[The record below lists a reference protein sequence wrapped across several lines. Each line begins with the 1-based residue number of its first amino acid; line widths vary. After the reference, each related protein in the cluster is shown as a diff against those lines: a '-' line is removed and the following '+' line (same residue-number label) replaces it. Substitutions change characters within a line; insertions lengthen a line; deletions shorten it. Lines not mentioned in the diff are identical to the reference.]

1 MDVLTSRAGST
12 GIIEISRP
20 HRANAIGG
28 TLMKDVLHT
37 AEAMCADDGIG
48 AILTTGA
55 GSTFC
60 VGADLVELGEKGL
73 DGPIDLM
80 VVGVDGIGG
89 AKGLDPLPPAQDTLG
104 VGRWTQRFLAIGKPT
119 VAAIN
124 GGAAGGGL
132 AIALLH
138 DVRIAARG
146 ARMSF
151 SWSLL
156 GLAPEMGI
164 SWLLPHLFGAAR
176 AFELLSRTSK
186 IDADEALEL
195 GLVQQ
200 VVEPDE
206 LREAALAEAERLA
219 QIPAGSYAEMKALL
233 RSSGQPLEAQLAD
246 EWAAQTRRFLAGVT
260 QPERGASAPGSA
272 RGLRFGSAPLRRHR
286 A

>member
-1 MDVLTSRAGST
+1 MDILISRSGST
-12 GIIEISRP
+12 GVIEISRP

-28 TLMKDVLHT
+28 TLMKDVLHS
-37 AEAMCADDGIG
+37 AEVMAADDGIG

-55 GSTFC
+55 GPTFC
-60 VGADLVELGEKGL
+60 VGADFVELAEKGL
-73 DGPIDLM
+73 DDPIDLT
-80 VVGVDGIGG
+80 VVGVDGVGG
-89 AKGLDPLPPAQDTLG
+89 AKGLDPIPPAEDTLG
-104 VGRWTQRFLAIGKPT
+104 IGRWTQRFLAIRKPT

-124 GGAAGGGL
+124 GGAGGGGL

-151 SWSLL
+151 GWSLL

-164 SWLLPHLFGAAR
+164 TWLLPHLFGAAR
-176 AFELLSRTSK
+176 AFELLTRTSK

-200 VVEPDE
+200 VVEPGA

-219 QIPAGSYAEMKALL
+219 QIPAGGYAEIKALL
-233 RSSGQPLEAQLAD
+233 RSSGQPLEAQLAA
-246 EWAAQTRRFLAGVT
+246 EWAAQTRRFRAGVALP
-260 QPERGASAPGSA
+260 Q
-272 RGLRFGSAPLRRHR
+272 R
-286 A
+286 AAH